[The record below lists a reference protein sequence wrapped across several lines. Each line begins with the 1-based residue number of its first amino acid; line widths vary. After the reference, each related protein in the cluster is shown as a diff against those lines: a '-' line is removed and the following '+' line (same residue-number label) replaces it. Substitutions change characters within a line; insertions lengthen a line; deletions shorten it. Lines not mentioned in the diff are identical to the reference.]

1 MYRTLSQLQSSI
13 QELINEQGEN
23 APVAAFVF
31 TKNDVMYY
39 EDGDDGFPDFNVEKF
54 LSDEYTDDVLLN
66 LGECDYIYE
75 QVNEI
80 IEDEVNRIRKIDHSG
95 TAQ

>member
-1 MYRTLSQLQSSI
+1 MYRTLAQLQSSI

-23 APVAAFVF
+23 APCAAFVF

-39 EDGDDGFPDFNVEKF
+39 EDGDDGFPDFNEEKF
-54 LSDEYTDDVLLN
+54 LSDEYTDGVLLT
-66 LGECDYIYE
+66 LGGCDCIYE

-80 IEDEVNRIRKIDHSG
+80 IADEIAMIRRKAKVNS
-95 TAQ
+95 